1 MNDNT
6 KELTLLHWL
15 FIYDE
20 ELMVKELRT
29 NDIWGV
35 VVGYTLDEVQVAY
48 NRIYDES
55 NKETLEDNFYKFIEN
70 NIEYV

>member
-1 MNDNT
+1 MKET
-6 KELTLLHWL
+6 KCLIFLHWM
-15 FIYDE
+15 FIDDE

-35 VVGYTLDEVQVAY
+35 MVGYTLDEVQVAY

-55 NKETLEDNFYKFIEN
+55 NKETLEDNFYKFIET